1 MSELVTDAPAQ
12 EETQVADNAQP
23 TQEAPQDGNWYS
35 ALSEEFRNHP
45 SIQKFTDP
53 NGLAKSYLSLESM
66 MGQEKIPVPKG
77 ADDTNAWGM
86 YRKAFNVPE
95 TADKY
100 DIKIEGVE
108 DEQLGTLKELFH
120 KHNISQ
126 AAAQELTNAHIN
138 GVQEVFAQKDQLRQL
153 AMENATAEL
162 KKDWGLKYEE
172 NLKTAR
178 NFLEKMAG
186 NEEDYKYFEGVIG
199 NDAKFIKLL
208 TKMGESIS
216 EGSLGGFEAQ
226 SSGFVKTPAE
236 AKAEFDAIMNNPD
249 DAYWAGSRN
258 KRDNIKY
265 CKEHNLSYV
274 PEEERK
280 ARVQYVNSL
289 MAMMG

>member
-1 MSELVTDAPAQ
+1 MSELITDAP
-12 EETQVADNAQP
+12 ETQVTDNAQP
-23 TQEAPQDGNWYS
+23 TETQTTTDTWANS
-35 ALSEEFRNHP
+35 LSEEYRNHP

-95 TADKY
+95 NADGY
-100 DIKIEGVE
+100 NIKIEGVE
-108 DEQLGTLKELFH
+108 DDKLGSLKELFH

-126 AAAQELTNAHIN
+126 EAAQDLTNAHLD
-138 GVQEVFAQKDQLRQL
+138 GVKDLFAHQDQLRQV

-208 TKMGESIS
+208 SKMGASIS

-226 SSGFVKTPAE
+226 TGGFVKTPAE
-236 AKAEFDAIMNNPD
+236 AKAELDAILNDPN
-249 DAYWAGSRN
+249 DAYWAGARN
-258 KRDNIKY
+258 KRDNARY

-280 ARVQYVNSL
+280 ARIQYVNSL
-289 MAMMG
+289 MAMAG

>member
-1 MSELVTDAPAQ
+1 MSELITDAP
-12 EETQVADNAQP
+12 ETQVTDNAQP
-23 TQEAPQDGNWYS
+23 TETQTQTDTWVNS
-35 ALSEEFRNHP
+35 LSEEYRNHP

-95 TADKY
+95 NADGY
-100 DIKIEGVE
+100 NIKIEGVE
-108 DEQLGTLKELFH
+108 DDKLGSLKELFH

-126 AAAQELTNAHIN
+126 EAAQELTNAHLD
-138 GVQEVFAQKDQLRQL
+138 GVKDLFAHQDQLRQV

>member
-1 MSELVTDAPAQ
+1 MSELITDAP
-12 EETQVADNAQP
+12 ETQVTDNAQP
-23 TQEAPQDGNWYS
+23 TETQTQAGTWVNS
-35 ALSEEFRNHP
+35 LSEEYRNHP

-95 TADKY
+95 NADGY
-100 DIKIEGVE
+100 NIKIEGVE
-108 DEQLGTLKELFH
+108 DDKLGSLKELFH

-126 AAAQELTNAHIN
+126 EAAQELTNAHLD
-138 GVQEVFAQKDQLRQL
+138 GVKDLFAHQDQLRQV

-208 TKMGESIS
+208 SKMGASIS
-216 EGSLGGFEAQ
+216 EGSLGGFETQ
-226 SSGFVKTPAE
+226 TGGFVKTPAE
-236 AKAEFDAIMNNPD
+236 AKAELDAILNDPN
-249 DAYWAGSRN
+249 DAYWAGARN
-258 KRDNIKY
+258 KRDNARY

-274 PEEERK
+274 SEEERK
-280 ARVQYVNSL
+280 ARIQYVNSL
-289 MAMMG
+289 MAMAG

>member
-1 MSELVTDAPAQ
+1 MSELITGAPAGVSNQ
-12 EETQVADNAQP
+12 AADNAQP
-23 TQEAPQDGNWYS
+23 TQAQTTADTWVNS
-35 ALSEEFRNHP
+35 LSEEYRNHP

-95 TADKY
+95 NADGY
-100 DIKIEGVE
+100 NIKIEGVE
-108 DEQLGTLKELFH
+108 DDKLGSLKELFH

-126 AAAQELTNAHIN
+126 EAAQDLTNAHLD
-138 GVQEVFAQKDQLRQL
+138 GVKDLFAHQDQLRQV

-208 TKMGESIS
+208 SKIGVSIS

-226 SSGFVKTPAE
+226 TGGFVKTPAE
-236 AKAEFDAIMNNPD
+236 AKAELDAILNDPN
-249 DAYWAGSRN
+249 DAYWAGARN
-258 KRDNIKY
+258 KRDNARY

-274 PEEERK
+274 SEEERK
-280 ARVQYVNSL
+280 ARVRYVNSL
-289 MAMMG
+289 MAMAG

>member
-1 MSELVTDAPAQ
+1 MSELITDAP
-12 EETQVADNAQP
+12 ETQVTDNAQP
-23 TQEAPQDGNWYS
+23 TETQTQTDTWVNS
-35 ALSEEFRNHP
+35 LSEEYRNHP

-77 ADDTNAWGM
+77 PDDTNAWGM

-95 TADKY
+95 NADGY
-100 DIKIEGVE
+100 NIKIEGVE
-108 DEQLGTLKELFH
+108 DDKLGSLKELFH

-126 AAAQELTNAHIN
+126 EAAQELTNAHLD
-138 GVQEVFAQKDQLRQL
+138 GVKDLFAHQDQLRQV

-208 TKMGESIS
+208 SKMGASIS

-226 SSGFVKTPAE
+226 TGGFVKTPAE
-236 AKAEFDAIMNNPD
+236 AKAELDAILNDPN
-249 DAYWAGSRN
+249 DAYWAGARN
-258 KRDNIKY
+258 KRDNARY

-274 PEEERK
+274 SEEERK
-280 ARVQYVNSL
+280 ARIQYVNSL
-289 MAMMG
+289 MAMAG

>member
-1 MSELVTDAPAQ
+1 MSELITDAPAEVSNQ
-12 EETQVADNAQP
+12 AADNAQP
-23 TQEAPQDGNWYS
+23 TEAQTQTDTWVNS
-35 ALSEEFRNHP
+35 LSEEYRNHP

-95 TADKY
+95 NADGY
-100 DIKIEGVE
+100 NIKIEGVE
-108 DEQLGTLKELFH
+108 DDKLGSLKELFH

-126 AAAQELTNAHIN
+126 EAAQDLTNAHLD
-138 GVQEVFAQKDQLRQL
+138 GVKDLFAHQDQLRQV

-208 TKMGESIS
+208 SKMGASIS

-226 SSGFVKTPAE
+226 TGGFVKTPAE
-236 AKAEFDAIMNNPD
+236 AKAELDAILNDPN
-249 DAYWAGSRN
+249 DAYWAGARN